1 MWNSL
6 KRWLRF
12 WIAVIIQF
20 NSDGCFYRA
29 AALTLTSLLSIVPL
43 LAVSLSVLAAFPE
56 FKPFGVQIQNFIFNN
71 FVATSG
77 KIIQKYLQEFALHAA
92 QLSVIGLL
100 FLLITAIL
108 MLYNIEQAFN
118 VIWRVNRTR
127 HGVTALLS
135 YWAILTLAPILIAIG
150 FAFSSYFFSL
160 PVISSITG
168 FLNHDKLF
176 FVTMPFL
183 FTVAAFTLLYQVV
196 PNCQVGFRY
205 AFAGGLVAAILFE
218 FAKHGFAI
226 YFTLFPTY
234 ELLYGTLAAVPIF
247 FLWIY
252 FSWLIVLFGAEISH
266 SLMFGNHYS
275 EEKPL
280 DGFTRAFYWLGYLFQ
295 AQQKGEG
302 LTLHE
307 MSSLDKITYQVS
319 AHELLEQLIVSNL
332 IQPTGEGKYF
342 LSRDLNNF
350 TLCDLY
356 QTLPWK
362 LPATDYLDHDD
373 DWGIALASE
382 LKEANRVLDHTL
394 QKPLASFFP
403 GTSSI

>member
-1 MWNSL
+1 MWNTL
-6 KRWLRF
+6 KRWLHF

-20 NSDGCFYRA
+20 NNDGCFYRA

-56 FKPFGVQIQNFIFNN
+56 FKPFGEQIQNFIFNN

-77 KIIQKYLQEFALHAA
+77 EIIQKYLQEFALHAA

-118 VIWRVNRTR
+118 VIWRVKRTR

-160 PVISSITG
+160 PVISSIAG
-168 FLNHDKLF
+168 FLNQDKLF
-176 FVTMPFL
+176 FVMMPFL
-183 FTVAAFTLLYQVV
+183 LTITAFTLLYVVV

-205 AFAGGLVAAILFE
+205 AFFGGLVAAILFE
-218 FAKHGFAI
+218 LAKHGFAI
-226 YFTLFPTY
+226 YFRLFPTY

-275 EEKPL
+275 DGEPL

-307 MSSLDKITYQVS
+307 MSSLDKKTYQVS

-350 TLCDLY
+350 TLNDLY
-356 QTLPWK
+356 QVLPWK
-362 LPATDYLDHDD
+362 LPTAGYLSQDD
-373 DWGIALASE
+373 DWSSALIE
-382 LKEANRVLDHTL
+382 EVKEANTALDHTL
-394 QKPLASFFP
+394 QKSLASLF
-403 GTSSI
+403 SSSFR